1 MIEENKQESLKDGVL
16 AFEITPAAPKPKRKG
31 KPKAEAKA

>member
-1 MIEENKQESLKDGVL
+1 MKDGVL

-31 KPKAEAKA
+31 GKPKAEAKA